1 MKIPSFKNQYAL
13 LALFLSPFKDAKTI
27 EALADAVQQGNEDWE
42 SLLYMA
48 NLHFCS
54 PLWFVRLRE
63 DGLLPLLPNE
73 LQTYLHHLHQANKER
88 NEAFFSA
95 IKEIYSKL
103 KDLEI
108 PAILLK
114 GGATLCDN
122 LYNDQGARMMGDL
135 DLLVKPQHAELVR
148 NLLLQQGYKEQ
159 PDWFAGCFRG
169 YFNTYIRHHL
179 PSQLKPGTPVA
190 VDIHSLTALGQA
202 GRVLQTDLAWKHKEI
217 ITWEGLN
224 PAVLIPTYRLLHN
237 TVHSLVQDRMYI
249 TSIIFLRDLAE
260 FTYLVRRYESAI
272 NWHEW
277 LKKGSDQGLDRQF
290 RVYMTL
296 AHKFMG
302 MPIPKDVQKIYFEG
316 FHAARIS
323 NAGNNRA
330 NYLSGSETPP
340 ENTNKRIKAVVVRI
354 LIMLY
359 YCLNDPAW
367 VWQNYCYKEGI
378 RNIPIR
384 VFYLFKFFVK
394 KTNLKKTV
402 NINNLLRKSKK
413 AIFLLKNPN
422 LP

>member
-1 MKIPSFKNQYAL
+1 MKIPSFNNQYAL
-13 LALFLSPFKDAKTI
+13 LALFISPWKDAEII
-27 EALADAVQQGNEDWE
+27 ELFANAIQQEDGDWK

-63 DGLLPLLPNE
+63 DGLLSLLPND
-73 LQTYLHHLHQANKER
+73 LQTYLHHLHQANIER
-88 NEAFFSA
+88 NEAFLNA
-95 IKEIYSKL
+95 IKEIYSIL
-103 KDLEI
+103 KDQQI

-122 LYNDQGARMMGDL
+122 LYEDKGARMMGDL

-159 PDWFAGCFRG
+159 PDWFTGCFRG

-179 PSQLKPGTPVA
+179 PRQVKPGTPVA

-224 PAVLIPTYRLLHN
+224 PALLIPTYRLVHN
-237 TVHSLVQDRMYI
+237 TVHSPVQDKMFI
-249 TSIIFLRDLAE
+249 TSNISLRDLAE
-260 FTYLVRRYESAI
+260 FTYLVRRYESVI
-272 NWHEW
+272 NWREW
-277 LKKGSDQGLDRQF
+277 LKKGSRQGLDREF
-290 RVYMTL
+290 RAYMTL
-296 AHKFMG
+296 AHRFMG

-323 NAGNNRA
+323 NAGNYRA

-340 ENTNKRIKAVVVRI
+340 KNVNERIKAVVFRI
-354 LIMLY
+354 LIILY
-359 YCLNDPAW
+359 YHLNNPAW
-367 VWQNYCYKEGI
+367 VWQNFCYKEGI
-378 RNIPIR
+378 SNIPIR
-384 VFYLFKFFVK
+384 FFYLIKFFVK
-394 KTNLKKTV
+394 RTNYKRIFNK
-402 NINNLLRKSKK
+402 NNLLRKSKK
-413 AIFLLKNPN
+413 MLFLLKKPD
-422 LP
+422 LS